1 MRLRK
6 KDESNTKGRTILVI
20 ADCLHGAMAAGR
32 FAVRNLRDS
41 DSRILLLQTYRKPG
55 YSQGLL
61 RDISPILEKVAKA
74 ELTELK
80 NEMVKEFDLSASS
93 IGKATLEGDLRVV
106 LKNWFGNTPGISVV
120 VGSDPR
126 LSYRSFPCRKVVGA
140 VVESGLTP
148 VFVVSDSIT
157 LIDREG
163 ITLFAAEEKEVS
175 SDYFDFLKEMSGKR
189 ELKMT
194 TITVDSGNRF
204 FPSGDTTLHLSV
216 DPGSRS
222 DNITGGEM
230 IFRKEVEKIQSG

>member
-1 MRLRK
+1 MRLRR

-41 DSRILLLQTYRKPG
+41 DSRIILLQTYRKPG
-55 YSQGLL
+55 YSQGML
-61 RDISPILEKVAKA
+61 RDISPILEKVARA

-80 NEMVKEFDLSASS
+80 NEMVKEFGLSAGS
-93 IGKATLEGDLRVV
+93 IGKATLEGDLGTV
-106 LKNWFGNTPGISVV
+106 LKNWFGNTPGLSVV

-126 LSYRSFPCRKVVGA
+126 LSYRSFPCRKVIEA
-140 VVESGLTP
+140 VVEAGLTP

-163 ITLFAAEEKEVS
+163 ITLFAGEEKEVS
-175 SDYFDFLKEMSGKR
+175 SDYFDFLKEMSVKR
-189 ELKMT
+189 ELRMT
-194 TITVDSGNRF
+194 IITVDSENSF

-230 IFRKEVEKIQSG
+230 IFRKEVEKMQTG

>member
-6 KDESNTKGRTILVI
+6 KESNAKGRTVLVL

-55 YSQGLL
+55 YGQSML

-80 NEMVKEFDLSASS
+80 NQMMKEFDLSAGS
-93 IGKATLEGDLRVV
+93 IGKATLEGDIRTV
-106 LKNWFGNTPGISVV
+106 LKNWFGNTPGLSVV

-126 LSYRSFPCRKVVGA
+126 LSYRSFPCRKVIEA

-163 ITLFAAEEKEVS
+163 ITLFAGEEKEVS
-175 SDYFDFLKEMSGKR
+175 SDYFDFLKEISGKY
-189 ELKMT
+189 ELRMT
-194 TITVDSGNRF
+194 IITVDSENSF

-230 IFRKEVEKIQSG
+230 IFRKEVEKMQAG